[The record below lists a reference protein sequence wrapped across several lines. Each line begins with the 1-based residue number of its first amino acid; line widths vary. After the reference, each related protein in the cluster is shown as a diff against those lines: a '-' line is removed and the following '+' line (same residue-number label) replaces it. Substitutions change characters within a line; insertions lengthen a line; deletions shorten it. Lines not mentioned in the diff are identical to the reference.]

1 MHLYVCIYELR
12 QITAQT
18 HGKEQKHSLAND
30 IAEHVK
36 LQQQYDSLYNQSMT
50 ILNSLPVAVAVY
62 NAKGKI
68 LYFNERFCR
77 IFGTDMEEM
86 AESHP
91 NIYDSPVVT
100 DEIKNAIKAGLPI
113 FTSFPYDF
121 GKVDGYIT
129 TVYTGIRYL
138 ECNGQPIRN
147 PNGELTS
154 YVIIMED
161 ITESLEKEEMLRQSR
176 LKTEIAIKTA
186 DIMLWEFD
194 VNSRLFF
201 SDNEPLNGYDKSRPL
216 SIDLYLETIHPEDRK
231 EMVSIMQR
239 MNSGEDF
246 SFTFEGRIKL
256 FGSSEWQY
264 CFVNGS
270 PYSYSE
276 SGQVLKYVGTR
287 KNNTDIHKKK
297 QLLDKILNNIP
308 LSIHIKDVEDNF
320 RYIFCNEE
328 SKRMFGTSEDTTTYD
343 VMDEEQVA
351 RIQKTDLEVFN
362 TGSPYLGLERVNLKD
377 GRSYD
382 TIVRKSVIEDDGKR
396 LLLNTRWDQSLQNEL
411 KRRAQILSI
420 TLGAMNAFT
429 WFFEPDKNRISFGEG
444 FNEVT
449 KKASEICS
457 VEKFLSCVHPDDK
470 QKFHDSLQAVVEQ
483 DNGIWELEYQL
494 DLNGN
499 GVYQWWQT
507 RGMLETST
515 LNDAPYKYMF
525 GMTICIDA
533 HKQAELTLLKNKE
546 ELKKLVTLNELVLNN
561 TNSGLAYI
569 TRDYRVQWENVSS
582 CSKSLS
588 FEAYKQGELCYK
600 SAHNRT
606 SPCEECILSRAFQ
619 SRQTELIKFK
629 LDNAHV
635 VEVYGTPVFLE
646 DGTADGIVIR
656 VDDVTEREEMIKE
669 LQIAK
674 MHAEQSDKLKSAF
687 LANMSHEI
695 RTPLNAIVGFSG
707 LMMYASDEEKEDY
720 MQIINNNNEMLLKL
734 ISDILDLSKLEAGSV
749 ELKYEEFDLTDY
761 FNSMFASM
769 KQRATNPKI
778 QIVAVNPYQHCLVT
792 LDRNRVAQII
802 TNYVTN
808 AIKYTT
814 EETIEMGYEYREEG
828 IYFYVKDSGIG
839 IPDEKKNKVFHRF
852 EKLDEFAQGTGLGLS
867 ICKAIAEAMGGN
879 VGFES
884 EYGKGSLFWALLPC
898 EVEIPSEITQ
908 QRTERVTSSD
918 KKDIVAGTSSSNTPG
933 RKTILVAEDIQSNY
947 QLVSA
952 LLRKRFNL
960 VHAANGQEAIE
971 ILHKRHIDLLLMDM
985 KMPVMDGLTAT
996 AEIRKFNAELP
1007 IIALTAHVFENDR
1020 LTAMDAGCNEY
1031 LVKPIDRA
1039 KLMAVLKKYS

>member
-1 MHLYVCIYELR
+1 ME
-12 QITAQT
+12 
-18 HGKEQKHSLAND
+18 KEQKHSLAND

-113 FTSFPYDF
+113 STSFPYDF

-147 PNGELTS
+147 PNGELAS

-546 ELKKLVTLNELVLNN
+546 ELKKLVTLNELVLTN

-814 EETIEMGYEYREEG
+814 EGTIEMGYEYREEG